1 LKYTVFDDAQTFKVM
16 TVGMVTIFN
25 ELGKAQGSVF
35 KGITK
40 PPLIKAMIVIIFK
53 KTDQF
58 LK

>member
-1 LKYTVFDDAQTFKVM
+1 M

-25 ELGKAQGSVF
+25 ELRKAQGSVF

-40 PPLIKAMIVIIFK
+40 PPLIKAMIVNIFK